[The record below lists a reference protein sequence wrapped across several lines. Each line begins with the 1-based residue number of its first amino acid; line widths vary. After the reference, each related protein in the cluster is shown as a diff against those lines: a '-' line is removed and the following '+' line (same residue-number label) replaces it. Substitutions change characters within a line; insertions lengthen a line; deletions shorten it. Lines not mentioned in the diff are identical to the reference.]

1 MSLKKLSAQIKE
13 CKKCGLYK
21 NRLNAVPGEGNPK
34 AKIMLIGQGPGRKED
49 ETGRP
54 FVGRAGKFLDYLLKK
69 NKIDRKDCYITSI
82 VKCMPPK
89 NRIPTRK
96 EAQTCVENYLV
107 KQIELVNP
115 AIVVLMGRIAERYT
129 PKESLKGRR
138 VVITAHPAAGMRFPK
153 FRKKMEKDFRRIK
166 LSVK

>member
-1 MSLKKLSAQIKE
+1 MSLKRLNEQIRKCRKCKLSETRNK
-13 CKKCGLYK
+13 
-21 NRLNAVPGEGNPK
+21 AVPGEGNPK

-54 FVGRAGKFLDYLLKK
+54 FVGRAGKFLDNLLKK

-129 PKESLKGRR
+129 PKEELIRR
-138 VVITAHPAAGMRFPK
+138 KVIITAHPAAGMRFPK

-166 LSVK
+166 NE